1 MRQDTVLDYCSDHLE
16 HFFRE
21 FPKAQ
26 QRLLMLDYDGTLAP
40 FHVRREMAV
49 PYAGIAEILGRIQ
62 QAGHTRLVLVSGRVA
77 QEVLDLLPL
86 PEPVEVWGSHG
97 WERRLADGTHLEFE
111 IPETAAQTLAMINA
125 RLNDSLRPNL
135 EAKPGCLALHWRDIS
150 QDHQQQLA
158 EVAQNAWHEFA
169 TGFDLKLV
177 EFDGGIE
184 FRVNGRNKGTSVR
197 TLLDETEATAMAA
210 YLGDDQTDEDAF
222 EALGER
228 GLSVLVRNQP
238 RPTAARVWIRPPEE
252 LIYFLHR
259 WHNLATPC
267 N

>member
-1 MRQDTVLDYCSDHLE
+1 MSQDTVLNHCSDHLE

-21 FPKAQ
+21 FPNAQ

-49 PYAGIAEILGRIQ
+49 PYPGIVEILGRIQ
-62 QAGHTRLVLVSGRVA
+62 QAGHTRLVLVSGRVI

-97 WERRLADGTHLEFE
+97 WERRRADGTHLEFE
-111 IPETAAQTLAMINA
+111 IPKAAAQALAMIYA
-125 RLNDSLRPNL
+125 RLNDCLRPNL
-135 EAKPGCLALHWRDIS
+135 EVKPGSLALHWRDIS
-150 QDHQQQLA
+150 RDHQQQLA
-158 EVAQNAWHEFA
+158 EVAQNTWHEFS

-184 FRVNGRNKGTSVR
+184 FRINGRSKGTAVQ
-197 TLLDETEATAMAA
+197 TLLNETEATATMA

-222 EALGER
+222 NVLGER

-238 RPTAARVWIRPPEE
+238 RPTAARVWIQPPEE
-252 LIYFLHR
+252 LLYFLHR
-259 WHNLATPC
+259 WHSLATTC